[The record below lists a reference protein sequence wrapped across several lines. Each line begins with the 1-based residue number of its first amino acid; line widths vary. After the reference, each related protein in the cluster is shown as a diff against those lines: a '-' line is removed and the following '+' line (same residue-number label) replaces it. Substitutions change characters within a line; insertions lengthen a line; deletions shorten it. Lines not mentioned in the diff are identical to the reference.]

1 MLSPRR
7 RRSPPDPAPSPL
19 VERAVETAAPQ
30 WYDAA
35 MNARTQ
41 ITMDPALQRRAQEKA
56 AELGISFAEYVR
68 RLLAQDLGPEERP
81 EPKADI
87 SVIFDLGASE
97 EPTDIARD
105 KDKMV
110 GQAVWEEY
118 LRDIG
123 RAPRHSGRAG
133 KGRR

>member
-1 MLSPRR
+1 
-7 RRSPPDPAPSPL
+7 
-19 VERAVETAAPQ
+19 
-30 WYDAA
+30 

-87 SVIFDLGASE
+87 SVVFDLIDEG

-123 RAPRHSGRAG
+123 QKPRASRQARP
-133 KGRR
+133 GRR